1 MLRAA
6 ARGGS
11 GEIAVRFFPR
21 AAVAIAVGALMA
33 LPGCGGG
40 GGSSA
45 VSTASSAG
53 ALSKQAFVARVNG
66 YCARLKHQL
75 LGPKLNAYR
84 REQQRDL
91 QQGRQP
97 RSAASFFRDTVAPG
111 IRRLIQRIR
120 SLPPPAG
127 DENQVN
133 AILAAADRTVG
144 QIESDPSG
152 VVRVN
157 PPFVVEFKSRTLDQA
172 GVLARRYGLD
182 RCGPSKH

>member
-1 MLRAA
+1 MKHLPTVV
-6 ARGGS
+6 
-11 GEIAVRFFPR
+11 I
-21 AAVAIAVGALMA
+21 AAVALSA
-33 LPGCGGG
+33 LPGCGSGG
-40 GGSSA
+40 VVSTSATANPSA
-45 VSTASSAG
+45 V
-53 ALSKQAFVARVNG
+53 LSRQAFVARVDG
-66 YCARLKHQL
+66 YCAQLRRQL
-75 LGPKLNAYR
+75 LGPKLSAYR

-97 RSAASFFRDTVAPG
+97 RSAASFFRGTVAPG
-111 IRRLIQRIR
+111 IRGLIQRIR

-144 QIESDPSG
+144 RMESDASG

-172 GVLARRYGLD
+172 AVLALKYGLD